1 MSEFILCIGS
11 RSYCICAPIGLF
23 AAVTISKSLE
33 FGLTPEGML
42 KVGESRPGVKK
53 GKSKSF
59 QNGIANGSP
68 DNQDAP
74 HNPYIAPWFY
84 DAIEVAHT
92 LRGLKWKFGQGIPI
106 PRHTRPLERSAF
118 IDATTSSFIKNF
130 LLLDL
135 LESCLKLFPGVGT
148 TLGGT
153 MFYPDLS
160 PITRFV
166 VSTLI
171 HILTGSAILAG
182 FGMVYDLITLFAVG
196 VMDSSPLSW
205 PPIMDDPWSS
215 DSMHKFWSK
224 DWHQLLRQT
233 FLVFGG
239 YPGKWLAGNFG
250 MLLGTFIASGL
261 YHECAMYS
269 MGRGF
274 DHSATIFFAAQG
286 PVLILERLWKK
297 VTRRNVQGTAGR
309 LWVYFIMFVAAQPM
323 GMFHFLKITFAMG
336 LIFTTSLPVNAW
348 HRRGFGGGMV
358 IPPIIS
364 PARWIIL
371 PLLKKLV
378 TKGG

>member
-1 MSEFILCIGS
+1 MLV
-11 RSYCICAPIGLF
+11 RLGLF
-23 AAVTISKSLE
+23 AAIAISKSLE

-59 QNGIANGSP
+59 QNGVANGSP
-68 DNQDAP
+68 DNENTSR
-74 HNPYIAPWFY
+74 NPYVAAWFY
-84 DAIEVAHT
+84 DALEVAHT
-92 LRGLKWKFGQGIPI
+92 MRGLKWKFGQGIPI
-106 PRHTRPLERSAF
+106 PQQTRPLERVAF
-118 IDATTSSFIKNF
+118 IDATTVSFIKNF

-148 TLGGT
+148 PMGGT
-153 MFYPDLS
+153 IFYPNLS

-166 VSTLI
+166 VSTII

-182 FGMVYDLITLFAVG
+182 FGMVYDLVTLFAVG

-205 PPIMDDPWSS
+205 PPVMDHPWSS

-239 YPGKWLAGNFG
+239 YPGKWLAGNIG
-250 MLLGTFIASGL
+250 MLFGTFLASGL
-261 YHECAMYS
+261 FHECAMYS

-274 DHSATIFFAAQG
+274 DHSPAIFFAAQG

-297 VTRRNVQGTAGR
+297 VTGRNVQGTAGR

-323 GMFHFLKITFAMG
+323 GMFRFYKTFL
-336 LIFTTSLPVNAW
+336 LSCSLTSLAVNAW

-358 IPPIIS
+358 IPPPVS

-378 TKGG
+378 TRGS